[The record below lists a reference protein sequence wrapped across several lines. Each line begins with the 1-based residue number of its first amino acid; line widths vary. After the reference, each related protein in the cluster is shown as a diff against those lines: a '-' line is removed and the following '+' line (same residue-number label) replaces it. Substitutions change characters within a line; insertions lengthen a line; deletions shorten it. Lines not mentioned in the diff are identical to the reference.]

1 MTNPNQASLVPTGKG
16 ITRREGLM
24 LTVLGSAM
32 LMAGCGGGGGSSP
45 AGGGTIGAAGSSA
58 SGAITGFGSIIVG
71 GVRYDDSTATSIKDD
86 DDVTRTSSE
95 LKMGMVVKIKGGK
108 KYKDGA
114 SIKASCDSIEVHS
127 ELVGPIDSF
136 INTAT
141 VKSIVVLGQTVEIS
155 ATTFFDDGLTFA
167 SLVAGNVTSKVVEV
181 YGFVDPVT
189 KALVATRVELKT
201 NANKFKLQGAISL
214 LNTATKTFQI
224 GSLVIAYTD
233 LVVAPG
239 LMLKDGLVVRV
250 RLAITPLTGTRTA
263 LKIRAPEYKHDDSDE
278 AEVEGF
284 ITAYTSNAVFSVN
297 GLVVNTSATTK
308 FDYPVGTMLKVGDR
322 VEVEGSIVNGILMAK
337 EVELE
342 DDEDDAEDM
351 YKFELHGLVTGLDTA
366 AKTFMLRGVKVSYIE
381 TTSATATA
389 TVFKVGFALADL
401 ANGVKVEVKGTLVDG
416 NKVLATQISRES

>member
-155 ATTFFDDGLTFA
+155 ATTFFDDDLTFA

-189 KALVATRVELKT
+189 KDLVATRVELKT

-214 LNTATKTFQI
+214 LTATTFQI
-224 GSLVIAYTD
+224 GSLVIAYTSAD
-233 LVVAPG
+233 MPANLI
-239 LMLKDGLVVRV
+239 LLNGLVVRV
-250 RLAITPLTGTRTA
+250 RLDITPLTGTRTA
-263 LKIRAPEYKHDDSDE
+263 LKIRAPENKHDDSDE

-284 ITAYTSNAVFSVN
+284 ITAFTSNALFSVN
-297 GLVVNTSATTK
+297 GLVVNTSAATK
-308 FDYPVGTMLKVGDR
+308 FDFPVGTVLKKGDR

-342 DDEDDAEDM
+342 DDEDHAKDM
-351 YKFELHGLVTGLDTA
+351 FKFELHGLVTGLDTA

-416 NKVLATQISRES
+416 NKVLATQISLES